1 LRHGLTL
8 PWSLLSGSRPTHR
21 ALVSACA
28 LCLFGS
34 AACGP
39 ERSPASPEASLAA
52 ASRAQ
57 AEFRPLR
64 ARFFDADGQGRAG
77 MLPRLNE
84 FLTRFPADERA
95 HDVRVYLAFAYVER
109 GDRASARKLLAPILT
124 GPSGSQRDFANV
136 AQAAILARD
145 GETASALALLDSL
158 GGRIIDLDERYVYGE
173 ERARTA
179 FMSENYE
186 FTLRALLDWLVQAP
200 PDRKERARKA
210 ATGLVDRVP
219 TDALVAALGTLR
231 PVEGTR
237 QDVEEGRT
245 WLIGTVVSRLT
256 KVALERSSAPLARH
270 LLEVA
275 PAALRGTAEGKRL
288 VELAA
293 SGTRAPA
300 VAGRAVGLLLGLGSP
315 LERRRAS
322 AISHGMTHALGT
334 HDRPTSAAG
343 VALIVRYGADDV
355 PGAFTALAADGA
367 ALIVA
372 GGDDESA
379 RRAAAQAETLRIPV
393 LLLRPPEV
401 PPRAEGFTFVLGVD
415 DAVVLDTVAEALA
428 TRGARRLERVGPGG
442 TPCDVEAPGPGRPRF
457 PHAAWR
463 KAGVDG
469 LLVSGDAECA
479 TELARELA
487 AAGHPIP
494 LGLGLDA
501 GQAYATLG
509 RPAYVVK
516 SGRFPEQTGEEG
528 WYEALG
534 HDAGVLA
541 SRALEA
547 LPSEGVARG
556 EDVGALRQRARGG
569 LERAEAE
576 LFTSTARG
584 FKGARVLPRE
594 LSVLQGGPPR

>member
-1 LRHGLTL
+1 VLGLVV
-8 PWSLLSGSRPTHR
+8 
-21 ALVSACA
+21 A
-28 LCLFGS
+28 

-39 ERSPASPEASLAA
+39 SQTPASPEASLAG

-64 ARFFDADGQGRAG
+64 ARFFDADAQGRAL
-77 MLPRLNE
+77 MLSPLNE
-84 FLTRFPADERA
+84 FLTRFPGDERS
-95 HDVRVYLAFAYVER
+95 HDVRIYLAFAYVER
-109 GDRASARKLLAPILT
+109 GDRASARKLLAPILA
-124 GPSGSQRDFANV
+124 GPSGSQRDFASV

-145 GETASALALLDSL
+145 GETASALAMLDAL

-179 FMSENYE
+179 FMSEDYE
-186 FTLRALLDWLVQAP
+186 LALRALLDWLVQAP
-200 PDRKERARKA
+200 PDRKARARKA
-210 ATGLVDRVP
+210 ATTLIDRVP

-231 PVEGTR
+231 PAEGAR

-245 WLIGTVVSRLT
+245 WLVGAVVTRLT
-256 KVALERSSAPLARH
+256 TVALERSSAPLARH

-275 PAALRGTAEGKRL
+275 PAALRGTAEGKKL

-293 SGTRAPA
+293 SGSRAPA

-315 LERRRAS
+315 LERRRA
-322 AISHGMTHALGT
+322 AVISHGMTHALGT
-334 HDRPTSAAG
+334 SGQPASDAG
-343 VALIVRYGADDV
+343 VALIVRYGTDDV

-379 RRAAAQAETLRIPV
+379 RRAAAQAETLRIPL

-401 PPRAEGFTFVLGVD
+401 PPLAQGFTFVLGVD

-428 TRGARRLERVGPGG
+428 ARGARHVERVGPGG
-442 TPCDVEAPGPGRPRF
+442 TPCDVDAPGPGRPRF

-469 LLVSGDAECA
+469 LLVTGDAECA

-487 AAGHPIP
+487 AARLGWP

-501 GQAYATLG
+501 AHAYATLG
-509 RPAYVVK
+509 RPTLVPK
-516 SGRFPEQTGEEG
+516 SGRFPDQVGEDG
-528 WYEALG
+528 WYAALG

-541 SRALEA
+541 ARALEA
-547 LPSEGVARG
+547 LPSQGVARG
-556 EDVGALRQRARGG
+556 EDVGALRERARGA

-584 FKGARVLPRE
+584 FGGARVLPRE
-594 LSVLQGGPPR
+594 LSVLPGGTPR